1 MTIPITR
8 NLIIANVLLFLAMSL
23 LGNSGINLNEWLGL
37 HFVYASNFNPLQLVT
52 YMFMHANFTHLAFNM
67 FSLWMFGRII
77 EHSLGHQRF
86 LFFYLICGIGA
97 GVCQEITQLVSYYVQ
112 HLDQYEMVNLGGQ
125 LLPLDF
131 YLQTWTTVGA
141 SGSCYGILLAYG
153 MLYPNERVMLLIPPI
168 PMKAKYMVMGF
179 IAIELVTA
187 LATPGDSMA
196 HFAHLGGALTAWIL
210 IAYFRRKERRY
221 EMGFTSWEEY
231 NPQKKSIWQRIKSVF
246 AHDKEVEIFNLD
258 NEKKRNNEDV
268 VTPEELNRILSKIKK
283 SGYESLTSEEKE
295 KLFGR

>member
-8 NLIIANVLLFLAMSL
+8 NLIIANVLMFLAMSL

-179 IAIELVTA
+179 IAI
-187 LATPGDSMA
+187 
-196 HFAHLGGALTAWIL
+196 
-210 IAYFRRKERRY
+210 
-221 EMGFTSWEEY
+221 
-231 NPQKKSIWQRIKSVF
+231 
-246 AHDKEVEIFNLD
+246 
-258 NEKKRNNEDV
+258 
-268 VTPEELNRILSKIKK
+268 
-283 SGYESLTSEEKE
+283 
-295 KLFGR
+295 